1 MNYLTKK
8 QLSIIVF
15 FVPLVFKMAMLPS
28 LLYKESGADSYLSI
42 AILAVAEFLQMGLVL
57 FIASKGG
64 MYGIKEL
71 YGANVQRALAL
82 PLVFVMGV
90 KSLIFITEIYSYV
103 CDYLFYNISVA
114 PIIVLL
120 LLVFFYLAL
129 KGVKTIGRIFEL
141 SMWFIPIIILFGIL
155 FGKVQ
160 LFPNYLT
167 PLFDRGAAG
176 FFGGLDKYII
186 YAFDFS
192 PLLFFK
198 IEKKKNVRIIISSVL
213 CVAALVGCYILLI
226 ASYGRA
232 TFLVNDAFARLAS
245 FNTVVSE
252 IGSLDWPSVMLWLT
266 TAICSVALKF
276 AAMGETVKYFNIK
289 KGIGLGGI
297 CITIGILLIWVFTG
311 LKDALAI
318 ATSAVRYV
326 VIGIELAIPIIM
338 LVLFAIKQNSK
349 QEAKLETAV

>member
-15 FVPLVFKMAMLPS
+15 FVPLVFKMALLPS
-28 LLYKESGADSYLSI
+28 LLYKESGADSYISI
-42 AILAVAEFLQMGLVL
+42 AVIATVEFLQMGLVL
-57 FIASKGG
+57 FVASKGG
-64 MYGIKEL
+64 MHGIKEL
-71 YGANVQRALAL
+71 YGQNVQRILAL

-90 KSLIFITEIYSYV
+90 KCVVFITEIYTYV
-103 CDYLFYNISVA
+103 CDYLFYNISVT
-114 PIIVLL
+114 PVIILL

-129 KGVKTIGRIFEL
+129 KGVKTIGRLFEL
-141 SMWFIPIIILFGIL
+141 AIWLIPIIVLFGVI
-155 FGKVQ
+155 FGKVTLYPQ
-160 LFPNYLT
+160 YLT
-167 PLFDRGAAG
+167 PLFENGASG
-176 FFGGLDKYII
+176 FFGGLDKYIL

-213 CVAALVGCYILLI
+213 CVIALTGCYIVLI

-232 TFLVNDAFARLAS
+232 TFLVNSAFARLAS
-245 FNTVVSE
+245 FNTVISE
-252 IGSLDWPSVMLWLT
+252 IGSLDWPSILLWLT
-266 TAICSVALKF
+266 TSICTLALKF

-289 KGIGLGGI
+289 KSIGLGGI
-297 CITIGILLIWVFTG
+297 CIVIGILLLWVFPG
-311 LKDALAI
+311 LKDAIRL

-338 LVLFAIKQNSK
+338 LALFGIKQNNIK
-349 QEAKLETAV
+349 EAKLETTV